1 MINLARKI
9 FSDGATGLGSKIVGI
24 FSVVAMLNVASWTV
38 ALGLF
43 HGHAL
48 LLGSAVLAYSLG
60 LRHAVDADHIAAIDN
75 VTRKLMQEGK
85 QPVAAGF
92 FFSLGHSTI
101 VVALSLVL
109 AATAAGMKDHIA
121 FLRDFG
127 GSFGVAASSAFLF
140 VLAIMNVVV
149 LRAIM
154 RTFRRVKNGGRCEEA
169 DLNLLL
175 ARRGL
180 ASRLFARLFQ
190 LVSHSWY
197 MYPIG
202 LLFGL
207 GFDTATEIGLLGLAA
222 AEATRGL
229 NVWTIMVFPAL
240 FTAGMALIDT
250 GDNVLMLGV
259 YRWSFIKPLRKLY
272 YNLTITAISVAVA
285 VVVGGIEALGLVQ
298 GRWNLSGPFW
308 HAVAVASDNSGLLG
322 GAIIAVFIV
331 SWLASL
337 LVYRLRRYDEIEVIV
352 AAE

>member
-1 MINLARKI
+1 MINPVRKI
-9 FSDGATGLGSKIVGI
+9 FGDGGTDLGRKIAGI
-24 FSVVAMLNVASWTV
+24 FSIVAALNIASWAV
-38 ALGLF
+38 AWGMF

-48 LLGSAVLAYSLG
+48 LLGSAALAYSLG
-60 LRHAVDADHIAAIDN
+60 LRHAIDADHIAAIDN

-101 VVALSLVL
+101 VVILSLVL
-109 AATAAGMKDHIA
+109 AATAAGMKDHVA

-127 GSFGVAASSAFLF
+127 GGFGVAVSSMVLF
-140 VLAIMNVVV
+140 ALAVMNLIV
-149 LRAIM
+149 LRAVIQK
-154 RTFRRVKNGGRCEEA
+154 FQRVKTGGRCEES
-169 DLNLLL
+169 DLDLILV
-175 ARRGL
+175 RRGPIG
-180 ASRLFARLFQ
+180 RLFARLFQ
-190 LVSHSWY
+190 LVNHSWY

-240 FTAGMALIDT
+240 FTAGMALVDT

-272 YNLTITAISVAVA
+272 YNLTITAISVVVA
-285 VVVGGIEALGLVQ
+285 IVVGGIEALGLMQ
-298 GRWNLSGPFW
+298 ARWSLSGSFW
-308 HAVAVASDNSGLLG
+308 RAVAAISDNSGLLG
-322 GAIIAVFIV
+322 ATIVAVFVV
-331 SWLASL
+331 SWLTSL
-337 LVYRLRRYDEIEVIV
+337 LVYRLRRYDEIEIIL

>member
-1 MINLARKI
+1 MISLARII
-9 FSDGATGLGSKIVGI
+9 FGDGATGLRGKIAGI
-24 FSVVAMLNVASWTV
+24 FSVVAVINIASWGA

-48 LLGSAVLAYSLG
+48 LLGSAFLAYSLG
-60 LRHAVDADHIAAIDN
+60 LRHAIDADHIAAIDN

-85 QPVAAGF
+85 QPVAAGL

-101 VVALSLVL
+101 VVALSLAL
-109 AATAAGMKDHIA
+109 AATAAGMKAHMV
-121 FLRDFG
+121 FLKEFG
-127 GSFGVAASSAFLF
+127 GGFGVAVSSIFLF
-140 VLAIMNVVV
+140 TLAIMNIVV
-149 LRAIM
+149 LRAIL
-154 RTFRRVKNGGRCEEA
+154 RTFHRVKNGGRCDEA

-180 ASRLFARLFQ
+180 LSRLFARLFRI
-190 LVSHSWY
+190 VNHSWY

-202 LLFGL
+202 VLFGL

-229 NVWTIMVFPAL
+229 NVWSIMVFPAL
-240 FTAGMALIDT
+240 FMAGMALVDT

-259 YRWSFIKPLRKLY
+259 YRWSFVKPLRKLY
-272 YNLTITAISVAVA
+272 YNLTITAISVVVA
-285 VVVGGIEALGLVQ
+285 VVVGGIETLGLVQ
-298 GRWNLSGPFW
+298 ERWNLSGPFW
-308 HAVAVASDNSGLLG
+308 RAAAAASDNSGMLG
-322 GAIIAVFIV
+322 AAIIAVFVV

-337 LVYRLRRYDEIEVIV
+337 AVYRLRRYDEIEIIV